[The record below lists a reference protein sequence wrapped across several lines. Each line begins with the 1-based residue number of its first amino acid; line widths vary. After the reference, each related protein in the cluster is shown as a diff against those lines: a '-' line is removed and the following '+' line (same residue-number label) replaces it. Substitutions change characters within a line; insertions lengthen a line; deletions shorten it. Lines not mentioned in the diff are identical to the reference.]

1 MSGKKY
7 VLIST
12 CGFYSSEG
20 NYDSVCRMFD
30 HICGQGNYETVFCG
44 QGELFSI
51 DALRDRT
58 DIYLD
63 TVRKA
68 GAEYVHGGIDKD
80 TREKLSELIM
90 EKEIFEQMADA
101 SWGVEKDGD
110 KTVHKDKSYIF
121 TKQMAALYNKSSFD
135 GNERILE
142 IRYTDIGTKYQI
154 LMKKDGAE
162 MIDYDFREPT
172 TMIETPFTVWT
183 DIAEGKINGAD
194 ALGKHLYTVRGDFSL
209 MITWDRYFG
218 IEKPAETAV
227 SSKKQPVMSSMLIP
241 WCVFW
246 TIMPWLGASWA
257 IIPLIAAAL
266 IPAVMARHELTI
278 YDRLSAG
285 AVSILSALAFI
296 TGDTSLPRILSYI
309 VFGMMWIISC
319 FTKEPLCAAY
329 VKYNY
334 GGDSALSNPLFMK
347 TNYILAAGW
356 GAVYFLMAVLSWMLG
371 ENAAAFSAVSYIVPA
386 AMGAFTVFFE
396 KWYPKHMAEG
406 AH

>member
-1 MSGKKY
+1 
-7 VLIST
+7 
-12 CGFYSSEG
+12 
-20 NYDSVCRMFD
+20 
-30 HICGQGNYETVFCG
+30 
-44 QGELFSI
+44 
-51 DALRDRT
+51 
-58 DIYLD
+58 
-63 TVRKA
+63 
-68 GAEYVHGGIDKD
+68 
-80 TREKLSELIM
+80 
-90 EKEIFEQMADA
+90 MADA